1 MNESGKISRS
11 TFFKSSGVLAGAVMA
26 GGKVQAVAEENK
38 ISGVPMRRLGKTDLM
53 IPAVSLGTG
62 PGQDV
67 NVMKSAIAQGMN
79 FLHTST
85 GYKGGRAISNVAE
98 AIKGQRGKAIIGLKI
113 TWEPDDDKA
122 MDDALAAL
130 GVDSVEIAFFNI
142 HKAAEVSDP
151 KYRAGAERWKTAG
164 KFRYIGLTS
173 HNETAECLKAGLDQG
188 FYDALMPSYSIND
201 EEAFLPIFERA
212 AKEGVGIILMKTGR
226 GVQGAYEES
235 VPHYLATAGVTTIN
249 KGASSFA
256 EIRQLVEASKM
267 EADPQAGLRIR
278 KSARLA
284 MSGHCGMC
292 GACSASCPRG
302 LQVSDVVRCS
312 DYYLENAQYVDMAY
326 ETYRGLARAPV
337 SALCDDCGTCERVC
351 PNGVPVAHH
360 IRRAERALA

>member
-1 MNESGKISRS
+1 
-11 TFFKSSGVLAGAVMA
+11 
-26 GGKVQAVAEENK
+26 
-38 ISGVPMRRLGKTDLM
+38 
-53 IPAVSLGTG
+53 
-62 PGQDV
+62 
-67 NVMKSAIAQGMN
+67 
-79 FLHTST
+79 
-85 GYKGGRAISNVAE
+85 
-98 AIKGQRGKAIIGLKI
+98 
-113 TWEPDDDKA
+113 

-130 GVDSVEIAFFNI
+130 GVGSVEIAFFNI

>member
-1 MNESGKISRS
+1 MSDSNNCSRS
-11 TFFKSSGVLAGAVMA
+11 DFFKGAGVLAGVSVLSA
-26 GGKVQAVAEENK
+26 GRAQAAEEK
-38 ISGVPMRRLGKTDLM
+38 QVSGAPLRRLGKTDLM

-62 PGQDV
+62 PGQEV
-67 NVMKSAIAQGMN
+67 NVIRSAIAQGMN

-98 AIKGQRGKAIIGLKI
+98 AIKGQREKAILGLKI

-122 MDDALAAL
+122 MDEALATL

-142 HKAAEVSDP
+142 HKAAEVRDP
-151 KYRAGAERWKTAG
+151 KYRAGAERWKKAG
-164 KFRYIGLTS
+164 RFKYIGLTS

-201 EEAFLPIFERA
+201 EETFLPVFERA
-212 AKEGVGIILMKTGR
+212 EKEGVGIVLMKTGR

-256 EIRQLVEASKM
+256 EIRQLVKASQGT
-267 EADPQAGLRIR
+267 ADPEVGMRLRA
-278 KSARLA
+278 SARLA

-292 GACSASCPRG
+292 GTCTASCPKG

-312 DYYLENAQYVDMAY
+312 DYYLEHAQYVDMAF
-326 ETYRGLARAPV
+326 ETYRGLARTPV
-337 SALCDDCGTCERVC
+337 SALCSGCDACERAC
-351 PNGVPVAHH
+351 PNGVPVVHH
-360 IRRAERALA
+360 IRRAERSLA